1 MREKEL
7 AAAES
12 LQLLEAVP
20 GIHLFL
26 YPDAPLYPVAGMSAA
41 FEGCFQVHRNELIGQ
56 PAGEVLL
63 QLFPHKPSMEVLI
76 KSMDF
81 VHQYKKAHH
90 ISTEQPYHPVSPGG
104 QPGQAVKITHH
115 PILDDQGSLHFILQQ
130 VDLTGSSVNDGERQQ
145 ILLDKILQF
154 SSCGISVTEVIRNE
168 EGKIVD
174 GRTLLANDSAV
185 RFTGIPRE
193 LYLTKTA
200 LELDPGIIHSPY
212 YQMVIRALET
222 GIPFHTQYYIEPTN
236 QWLELSVSKMDDDH
250 LVNIFTDVTP
260 TKQVQLDLEKAAER
274 LSAVFNAAQSGMFTF
289 SPIWNESGEL
299 VDFRFV
305 IVNTTMASYVQQSP
319 AQMEGK
325 PGSVFFPG
333 YLHNGVFDMYRK
345 TYLTGETQRQ
355 NFHYNTDGLDIYLD
369 LMSTKVGDEVLVT
382 FTDYT
387 PLHKAQIQ
395 LESYVE
401 ELKRSNSNL
410 EEFAHA
416 ASHDLKE
423 PIRKVHFFSS
433 RLKASLADR
442 MTEEEKK
449 FFDRM
454 ENAAARMSL
463 LVDDLLEYSH
473 VSFHPQE
480 MEWIDLN
487 AKLKLVLEDLE
498 LAIEEK
504 KAKIHVG
511 PMPKIKGHRR
521 QIQQLFQNLI
531 GNALKYNKPGSIPEI
546 SISANRVRGYELDIT
561 LNPGEES
568 KAFYLIEVRDQGIG
582 FEQEDSERIFQVFQR
597 LHGNAEYRGTGIGLS
612 IARKVVNNHHGKI
625 WAESEPGKGASFKI
639 LLPAEEPQNP
649 QT

>member
-1 MREKEL
+1 
-7 AAAES
+7 
-12 LQLLEAVP
+12 
-20 GIHLFL
+20 
-26 YPDAPLYPVAGMSAA
+26 
-41 FEGCFQVHRNELIGQ
+41 
-56 PAGEVLL
+56 
-63 QLFPHKPSMEVLI
+63 
-76 KSMDF
+76 
-81 VHQYKKAHH
+81 
-90 ISTEQPYHPVSPGG
+90 
-104 QPGQAVKITHH
+104 
-115 PILDDQGSLHFILQQ
+115 
-130 VDLTGSSVNDGERQQ
+130 
-145 ILLDKILQF
+145 
-154 SSCGISVTEVIRNE
+154 
-168 EGKIVD
+168 
-174 GRTLLANDSAV
+174 
-185 RFTGIPRE
+185 
-193 LYLTKTA
+193 
-200 LELDPGIIHSPY
+200 
-212 YQMVIRALET
+212 
-222 GIPFHTQYYIEPTN
+222 
-236 QWLELSVSKMDDDH
+236 
-250 LVNIFTDVTP
+250 
-260 TKQVQLDLEKAAER
+260 
-274 LSAVFNAAQSGMFTF
+274 MFTF
-289 SPIWNESGEL
+289 SPILDESGEL

-305 IVNTTMASYVQQSP
+305 IVNTTMAAYVQQSP
-319 AQMEGK
+319 AQMEGQ

-345 TYLTGETQRQ
+345 TFLTGETQRQ

-382 FTDYT
+382 FTDHT
-387 PLHKAQIQ
+387 ALHKAQIQ

-442 MTEEEKK
+442 MTEDEKK

-480 MEWIDLN
+480 MELIDLN
-487 AKLKLVLEDLE
+487 VKLKLVLEDLE

-504 KAKIHVG
+504 KAKIHIG

-531 GNALKYNKPGSIPEI
+531 GNALKYNKSGTIPEI
-546 SISANRVRGYELDIT
+546 TINANRVRGHELDIT

-568 KAFYLIEVRDQGIG
+568 KFFYLIEVRDQGIG
-582 FEQEDSERIFQVFQR
+582 FEQEESERIFQVFQR

-612 IARKVVNNHHGKI
+612 IARKVVDNHHGKI

-639 LLPAEEPQNP
+639 LLPADELQSS
-649 QT
+649 QA

>member
-1 MREKEL
+1 M
-7 AAAES
+7 AAPES

-26 YPDAPLYPVAGMSAA
+26 YPDAPLYTIVGMSAA
-41 FEGCFQVHRNELIGQ
+41 FAARFQVNKNDITGR
-56 PAGEVLL
+56 PVGEALL
-63 QLFPHKPSMEVLI
+63 QLFPQRSSVEVLK
-76 KSMDF
+76 KSLDF
-81 VHQYKKAHH
+81 VHQFKKSHQ
-90 ISTEQPYHPVSPGG
+90 ISTEQLSYPVSAGG
-104 QPGQAVKITHH
+104 HPGQTGRITHH

-130 VDLTGSSVNDGERQQ
+130 VELTGNSKDDGERQQ
-145 ILLDKILQF
+145 ILLDKILQY

-222 GIPFHTQYYIEPTN
+222 GIPFHTQYYIAPTN

-480 MEWIDLN
+480 MEWKARCPYPGIPRSH
-487 AKLKLVLEDLE
+487 
-498 LAIEEK
+498 AIAEK
-504 KAKIHVG
+504 
-511 PMPKIKGHRR
+511 
-521 QIQQLFQNLI
+521 
-531 GNALKYNKPGSIPEI
+531 PE
-546 SISANRVRGYELDIT
+546 R
-561 LNPGEES
+561 
-568 KAFYLIEVRDQGIG
+568 
-582 FEQEDSERIFQVFQR
+582 
-597 LHGNAEYRGTGIGLS
+597 
-612 IARKVVNNHHGKI
+612 
-625 WAESEPGKGASFKI
+625 SF
-639 LLPAEEPQNP
+639 PRPPVQSRSP
-649 QT
+649 DP